1 VSDPAKR
8 FATYEDVLAAPDHL
22 VAEIVDGELRLQPRP
37 AKPHA
42 AASTALGGELTG
54 PFGRGRGGPGGWILL
69 FEPELHFGRDILV
82 PDIGGWRRSRMPA
95 IVADEPFFTLA
106 PDWICEVLSPRTM
119 QHDRAD
125 KMRIYARE
133 RVGHAWLV
141 DPLARTLE
149 ILRLEG
155 DKWLVLGVHKDDARV
170 RGEPFEA
177 FELELG
183 VLWADVV
190 LPDPPR

>member
-1 VSDPAKR
+1 M
-8 FATYEDVLAAPDHL
+8 
-22 VAEIVDGELRLQPRP
+22 VAEIVDGELRLHPRP

-42 AASTALGGELTG
+42 AAASALGGELTG

-69 FEPELHFGRDILV
+69 DEPEVHLAGDVVV

-95 IVADEPFFTLA
+95 IIADEPFFTLA
-106 PDWICEVLSPRTM
+106 PDWVCEVLSPRTA

-133 RVGHAWLV
+133 GVSHAWLV

-149 ILRLEG
+149 AMRLET
-155 DKWLVLGVHKDDARV
+155 DKWLLLGVHKDGARV
-170 RGEPFEA
+170 RAEPFEA

-190 LPDPPR
+190 LPGT